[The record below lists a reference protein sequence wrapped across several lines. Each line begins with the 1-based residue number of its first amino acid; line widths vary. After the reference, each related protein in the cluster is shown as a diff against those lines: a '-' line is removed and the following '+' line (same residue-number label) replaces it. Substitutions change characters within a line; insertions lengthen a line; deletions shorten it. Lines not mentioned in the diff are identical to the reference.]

1 MVVAALEPVQ
11 RLMKRLSKYG
21 AKCSESF
28 TSWHKYFTDYSQLL
42 FDYIA
47 AKRSDNHKMLIETFV
62 DMLPLDFMFGHVN
75 YARWGTV
82 NVIKKTDECPE
93 VYRALAD
100 GNWSVY
106 HTKPPLDGIWNDL
119 GIEQSI
125 KKKFG
130 SYYTAHLEATRTQ
143 H

>member
-62 DMLPLDFMFGHVN
+62 DMLPLDFMFGHKN

-82 NVIKKTDECPE
+82 NVIERQFLADECHE

-100 GNWSVY
+100 GNWSVH
-106 HTKPPLDGIWNDL
+106 HTKPPFDGIWHDME
-119 GIEQSI
+119 IEQSI
-125 KKKFG
+125 KKKCGFIIYSG
-130 SYYTAHLEATRTQ
+130 LGWI
-143 H
+143 

>member
-1 MVVAALEPVQ
+1 MGWRSSA
-11 RLMKRLSKYG
+11 
-21 AKCSESF
+21 ES
-28 TSWHKYFTDYSQLL
+28 TGDSGIKNH
-42 FDYIA
+42 FD
-47 AKRSDNHKMLIETFV
+47 V
-62 DMLPLDFMFGHVN
+62 D
-75 YARWGTV
+75 
-82 NVIKKTDECPE
+82 
-93 VYRALAD
+93 AD
-100 GNWSVY
+100 IY